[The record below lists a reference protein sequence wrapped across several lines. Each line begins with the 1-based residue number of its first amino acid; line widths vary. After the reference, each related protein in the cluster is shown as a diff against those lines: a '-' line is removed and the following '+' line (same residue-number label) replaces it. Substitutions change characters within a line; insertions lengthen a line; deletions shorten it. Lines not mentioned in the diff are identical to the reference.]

1 MAVINNF
8 ENVSPIAILASRI
21 AARVQDAANQYKAW
35 KAEKATRA
43 ELMRLTDAELADIG
57 LARFQIR
64 TLDLSSD
71 V

>member
-8 ENVSPIAILASRI
+8 ENVSPVAILASRI
-21 AARVQDAANQYKAW
+21 AERVQDAANQYKAW

-43 ELMRLTDAELADIG
+43 ALMRLTDAELADIG

>member
-8 ENVSPIAILASRI
+8 ENVSPVAILASRI
-21 AARVQDAANQYKAW
+21 AARVQDATNQYKV
-35 KAEKATRA
+35 
-43 ELMRLTDAELADIG
+43 
-57 LARFQIR
+57 QIR